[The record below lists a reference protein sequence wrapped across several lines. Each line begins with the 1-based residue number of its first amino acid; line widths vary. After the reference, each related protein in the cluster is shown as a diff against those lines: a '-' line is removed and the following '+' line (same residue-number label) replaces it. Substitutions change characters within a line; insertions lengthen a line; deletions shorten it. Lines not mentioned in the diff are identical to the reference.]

1 MDERITE
8 IRKHLKKKL
17 NPMRY
22 EHTLGVSYTCMALA
36 MRYSANL
43 DQAEMA
49 GLLHDCAKRYDD
61 ATIICK
67 CQEHGIELTEGEL
80 RAPAVIHAKLGAWM
94 AEHKYGIT
102 DPEVLSAIACHTTG
116 KPAMS
121 LLDKILYVAD
131 YIEPR
136 RDKAPNLSVQHIGAA
151 QHQQTAEIAVEE
163 QHDDA
168 CRQLSDQ
175 QPVDEVR
182 DAEIAVAAFEFIDPV
197 HGRSP
202 PLHTNL
208 QNIL

>member
-80 RAPAVIHAKLGAWM
+80 RAPAVIHAKLGAL
-94 AEHKYGIT
+94 HCRG
-102 DPEVLSAIACHTTG
+102 EV
-116 KPAMS
+116 
-121 LLDKILYVAD
+121 
-131 YIEPR
+131 
-136 RDKAPNLSVQHIGAA
+136 
-151 QHQQTAEIAVEE
+151 
-163 QHDDA
+163 
-168 CRQLSDQ
+168 
-175 QPVDEVR
+175 QP
-182 DAEIAVAAFEFIDPV
+182 
-197 HGRSP
+197 SP
-202 PLHTNL
+202 PDPDWHCNALPEPCMCHGWQNTSMVLPIQRSYL
-208 QNIL
+208 QSPAIRPENRRCPC

>member
-136 RDKAPNLSVQHIGAA
+136 RDKAPNLPKLRRLAFEDLDEALLSDSGTAPGNYLKETG
-151 QHQQTAEIAVEE
+151 TAEDDTTE
-163 QHDDA
+163 Q
-168 CRQLSDQ
+168 
-175 QPVDEVR
+175 
-182 DAEIAVAAFEFIDPV
+182 
-197 HGRSP
+197 
-202 PLHTNL
+202 NW
-208 QNIL
+208 